1 MKLMIMLVAGSVL
14 IFIGIFAT
22 FVEAGL
28 GTFDL
33 PSLADAHCS
42 TRTSRRPSSR
52 SS

>member
-1 MKLMIMLVAGSVL
+1 MLYLVAGSVL

-33 PSLADAHCS
+33 PALAERDV
-42 TRTSRRPSSR
+42 TTPTSRRSSSR